1 MEFDGE
7 VLQPNIRAKEKQW
20 KMILEHKDFQLKGMC
35 DDLVHMKETLDDMT
49 RRNIELKKELQ
60 AVKDRFRN
68 FRANVKGKNGLQPTA

>member
-20 KMILEHKDFQLKGMC
+20 KLILEEKDRQLNGMY
-35 DDLVHMKETLDDMT
+35 DDFVRMKDTLEDMT
-49 RRNIELKKELQ
+49 KRNTELKKELQ

-68 FRANVKGKNGLQPTA
+68 FRANVKAKQ

>member
-20 KMILEHKDFQLKGMC
+20 KLILEEKDRQLNGMY
-35 DDLVHMKETLDDMT
+35 DDFVRMKDTLEDMT
-49 RRNIELKKELQ
+49 KRNTELKEELQ

-68 FRANVKGKNGLQPTA
+68 FRANVKAKQ

>member
-20 KMILEHKDFQLKGMC
+20 KLILEEKDRQLNGMY
-35 DDLVHMKETLDDMT
+35 DDFVRMKDTLEDMT
-49 RRNIELKKELQ
+49 KRNTELKEELQ

-68 FRANVKGKNGLQPTA
+68 FRANEKAKQ

>member
-20 KMILEHKDFQLKGMC
+20 RMILEEKDRQLNGMY
-35 DDLVHMKETLDDMT
+35 DDFVRMKDTLEDMT
-49 RRNIELKKELQ
+49 KRNTELKEELQ

-68 FRANVKGKNGLQPTA
+68 YRANVKAKQ

>member
-20 KMILEHKDFQLKGMC
+20 KLILEEKDRQLNGMY
-35 DDLVHMKETLDDMT
+35 DDFVRMKDTLEDMT
-49 RRNIELKKELQ
+49 KRNTELKEELQ

-68 FRANVKGKNGLQPTA
+68 YRANVKAKQ

>member
-20 KMILEHKDFQLKGMC
+20 KLILEEKDRQLNGMY
-35 DDLVHMKETLDDMT
+35 DDFVRMKDTLEDMT
-49 RRNIELKKELQ
+49 KRNTELKEELQ

>member
-20 KMILEHKDFQLKGMC
+20 RMILEEKDRQLNGMY
-35 DDLVHMKETLDDMT
+35 DDFVRMKDTLEDMT
-49 RRNIELKKELQ
+49 KRNTELKEELQ

-68 FRANVKGKNGLQPTA
+68 FRANVKAKQCEQ

>member
-20 KMILEHKDFQLKGMC
+20 KLILEEKDRQLNGMY
-35 DDLVHMKETLDDMT
+35 DDFVRMKDTLEDMT
-49 RRNIELKKELQ
+49 KRNTELKEELQ

-68 FRANVKGKNGLQPTA
+68 FRANVRAKQ

>member
-20 KMILEHKDFQLKGMC
+20 RMILEAKDAQLKTM
-35 DDLVHMKETLDDMT
+35 DSDFVHMKETLDDMT
-49 RRNIELKKELQ
+49 RRNIELKEELQ

-68 FRANVKGKNGLQPTA
+68 FRANVKAKQ